1 MSDGLRSGRG
11 TGDPT
16 RFTSSGGSGGVATLP
31 SGTRLDNRFTIDSV
45 IAAGGFGITYLGHHE
60 ALRYQ
65 CAIKEHFPRQ
75 FAARDGQTGRVTATD
90 EGTFRWALDRF
101 LEEGRTLV
109 RVRHPNVVGVKDIFE
124 ANGTAYLVLDYEEGM
139 SVKTWLDRL
148 GRPPTQGEFDR
159 LLRPL
164 LDALEYVHAQG
175 LMHRDLAPD
184 NILIRNDGS
193 PVLIDFGSARQAI
206 AERSQ
211 VLSAIIKSGFS
222 PPEQYTTDGRA
233 QGPWT
238 DIYALAATIFRAV
251 TGGPPPEATNRASGI
266 EMPLLE
272 DDATLRSRYR
282 PGFLAAIDHALRLRT
297 VERPQSIAAWR
308 PLLLDTAGTAATRP
322 ATFYEPGQA
331 PPTIKPP
338 PVTLPP
344 SRPAT
349 FTQLPDGRSSA
360 PPQGTSPL
368 KIVAGVVIGL
378 LVAGAGLGTYLWQRS
393 SSETIVTPIQPKTT
407 PKADPKQGPSL
418 GNIPLSPPD
427 QPRTAPQTPPQPQQ
441 PQTPPQRASG
451 DPARQIAPGS
461 RQVFRDSL
469 SNGSA
474 CGFCP
479 ELVVAPAG
487 RFQMGSPTSEPARE
501 GWLRGVES
509 PQVTV
514 NIPSAL
520 AVGRYSVTFDEWDA
534 CVNDGGCNAH
544 RPGDNGW
551 GRGNRPVIN
560 VSWQDAK
567 AYIDWLSRKTGRAY
581 RLPSEA
587 EREYFTRA
595 GTVTPFWFG
604 VRLTIN
610 DANYDGSTIYD
621 GGGER
626 GIFRERT
633 VPVNSFRPNPWGLF
647 NVHGNV
653 WEWAEDC
660 WNASHQGHAGSSV
673 PRLQGDCNQRVRR
686 GGAWLGIPT
695 SIRAAQRAFAGINDR
710 KNELG
715 FRVVRNIGN

>member
-1 MSDGLRSGRG
+1 VSDGLRSGRG
-11 TGDPT
+11 PGDPT
-16 RFTSSGGSGGVATLP
+16 RVTSSGGSGGVASLP
-31 SGTRLDNRFTIDSV
+31 PGTRLDNRFTVDSV

-75 FAARDGQTGRVTATD
+75 FAARNGQTGRVTATD

-139 SVKTWLDRL
+139 SVKTWIDRL

-164 LDALEYVHAQG
+164 LEYVHAQG

-238 DIYALAATIFRAV
+238 DIYALAATIFRAI

-272 DDATLRSRYR
+272 DDAALRGRYR

-308 PLLLDTAGTAATRP
+308 PLLLGDAGTPTSRPPVGYELDQTRP
-322 ATFYEPGQA
+322 SVR
-331 PPTIKPP
+331 PP
-338 PVTLPP
+338 PVSLPP
-344 SRPAT
+344 SQPAT
-349 FTQLPDGRSSA
+349 FTQLQDGRSPA
-360 PPQGTSPL
+360 PAQGISPL

-378 LVAGAGLGTYLWQRS
+378 LVAGAGLGTYLWQRFNS
-393 SSETIVTPIQPKTT
+393 DTIVTPIQPKSS
-407 PKADPKQGPSL
+407 PKTDPTQGPSL

-427 QPRTAPQTPPQPQQ
+427 QPRTAPPTPPQQ
-441 PQTPPQRASG
+441 PQSPPQRTGG
-451 DPARQIAPGS
+451 DPARQITPGS
-461 RQVFRDSL
+461 RRTFRDSL
-469 SNGSA
+469 ANGSA
-474 CGFCP
+474 CSFCP

-487 RFQMGSPTSEPARE
+487 QFQMGSPNSEPSRE
-501 GWLRGVES
+501 PWLRGVES
-509 PQVTV
+509 PQVSITV
-514 NIPSAL
+514 PSAF

-534 CVNDGGCNAH
+534 CVNDGGCNGH
-544 RPGDNGW
+544 RPSDNGW

-587 EREYFTRA
+587 EREYVTRA

-604 VRLTIN
+604 VRVTIN
-610 DANYDGSTIYD
+610 DANYDGTTIYD

-660 WNASHQGHAGSSV
+660 WTTSLQGHAGQST
-673 PRLQGDCNQRVRR
+673 PRLQGDCSQRVRR
-686 GGAWLGIPT
+686 GGAWFGIPT
-695 SIRAAQRAFAGINDR
+695 SIRSASRAFAGQNER
-710 KNELG
+710 KNETG
-715 FRVVRNIGN
+715 FRVVRTIGN